1 MGWLKKKIK
10 QLGKGIKKVGKK
22 IGGAFK
28 KLLKPFAKM
37 FNKLGPLGSIAMMM
51 ILPGIGQLIAGWGA
65 NIFQG
70 VSIFGKVGQFGQFMG
85 NAIKHVG
92 NAINFVATAPQKI
105 FQTIT
110 GGISSAWNAMLGRP
124 ATGGTWLSGT
134 GTFTDTSSLIG
145 KEAWQA
151 ELVNTGAPD
160 SWWRSFTNDMKN
172 VWGNR
177 GTVGADNLF
186 TATSGTGGNLW
197 DVSKIG
203 VEANKKLAAQWSG
216 PQGFKQDIKNL
227 FAKDPR
233 KKMTLETA
241 ESTFGKN
248 SIEFAELVKNSGNKT
263 HILDREG
270 MFGNIRDVVGGT
282 TTKLGDITIPGVG
295 DVSDVA
301 SVSSM
306 AMGTYST
313 LAQYGVVGSE
323 DDPYGIGGGMTIRA
337 EEQLYGGDQGGMY
350 NITPPTWSY
359 DYNQT
364 FQQNQQNSR
373 NMWNNAYG
381 LPEGFD
387 SASMGGYG
395 FGYDQWFMQAMG
407 FAPTR

>member
-10 QLGKGIKKVGKK
+10 QLGKGIKKIGKK

-28 KLLKPFAKM
+28 KILKPFAKI
-37 FNKLGPLGSIAMMM
+37 FNKLGPLGSIALMML
-51 ILPGIGQLIAGWGA
+51 LPGLGTLIAGWGA
-65 NIFQG
+65 TL
-70 VSIFGKVGQFGQFMG
+70 VGGTSVLGQLAGYAVRF
-85 NAIKHVG
+85 VG

-124 ATGGTWLSGT
+124 ATGGTFLSGT
-134 GTFTDTSSLIG
+134 GMFTDTSSLIG

-227 FAKDPR
+227 FTPTKGTRLTEANAATTITDPQA
-233 KKMTLETA
+233 LQ
-241 ESTFGKN
+241 TFMDKGT
-248 SIEFAELVKNSGNKT
+248 VKFNNIT
-263 HILDREG
+263 YNLDREG
-270 MFGNIRDVVGGT
+270 FFGNIRDVVGGT
-282 TTKLGDITIPGVG
+282 TGKIGDITIPGIG
-295 DVSDVA
+295 DVSDIA
-301 SVSSM
+301 SVTSM
-306 AMGTYST
+306 GIGAYST

-359 DYNQT
+359 DYNNS
-364 FQQNQQNSR
+364 FAQNQQDSR
-373 NMWNNAYG
+373 NAWNTAYG

-395 FGYDQWFMQAMG
+395 FGYDQWFMQTMG
-407 FAPTR
+407 FAPIRY